1 MNFLENLAK
10 PRSFFILK
18 TNIIQMKLI
27 STLILSFFLAC
38 SNSGSDENYSADSSM
53 AEVKIAAETEAVQQ
67 RTASSP
73 EHEEQ
78 KIIKTARLA
87 LETQDVEATHKNILR
102 LASQYKGLV
111 QSDNSGKDY
120 NRIYKNLIVR
130 VPTENFQQFIDGISE
145 GVTYFDHKDISRQ
158 DVSEEFIDL
167 EARLKAKRI
176 LEERYLELLKKANK
190 VEEMLQ
196 IERELSNIRE
206 EIEAKQGRL
215 QYLQNQVSM
224 STVNIEIYKTTAETG
239 ITQSYG
245 QKMKN
250 ALQGGWNGISVF
262 FLGILYLW
270 PLFLFGLITVLVLR
284 IFLKRRRIKK
294 SQN

>member
-1 MNFLENLAK
+1 MK
-10 PRSFFILK
+10 
-18 TNIIQMKLI
+18 IISAL
-27 STLILSFFLAC
+27 LLVFFLGC
-38 SNSGSDENYSADSSM
+38 SDGSSNKNYEADSAM
-53 AEVKIAAETEAVQQ
+53 AGMEVAEEALKIEQILEPPLQD
-67 RTASSP
+67 
-73 EHEEQ
+73 EQ

-87 LETQDVEATHKNILR
+87 FETNDVETTHQKIIQ

-111 QSDNSGKDY
+111 QSDNSGKSY
-120 NRIYKNLIVR
+120 NRIYKNLVIR
-130 VPTENFQQFIDGISE
+130 IPTENFQPFIEGISE
-145 GVTYFDHKDISRQ
+145 GVDYFDQRDISRQ
-158 DVSEEFIDL
+158 DVSEEFVDL
-167 EARLKAKRI
+167 EARLKAKRT

-224 STVNIEIYKTTAETG
+224 STVNIEFYKTTAETG

-250 ALQGGWNGISVF
+250 AFQGGWNGISVF
-262 FLGILYLW
+262 FLGVLYLW
-270 PLFLFGLITVLVLR
+270 PLFLVAIIIVIVLR
-284 IFLKRRRIKK
+284 IFLKNRKLK
-294 SQN
+294 NPKN

>member
-1 MNFLENLAK
+1 
-10 PRSFFILK
+10 
-18 TNIIQMKLI
+18 MKLV
-27 STLILSFFLAC
+27 SALLLLFVLGC
-38 SNSGSDENYSADSSM
+38 SNGSSNKNYTTDSSM
-53 AEVKIAAETEAVQQ
+53 AGMEIAEEAEMRQSLIPEA
-67 RTASSP
+67 AP
-73 EHEEQ
+73 EEQGQ

-87 LETQDVEATHKNILR
+87 FETKDVEATHKKILQ

-145 GVTYFDHKDISRQ
+145 GVAYFDQKDISRQ
-158 DVSEEFIDL
+158 DVSEEFVDL
-167 EARLKAKRI
+167 EARLKAKRT
-176 LEERYLELLKKANK
+176 LEERYLELLKKANNVK
-190 VEEMLQ
+190 EMLE

-224 STVNIEIYKTTAETG
+224 STVNIEFYKTTAETG

-262 FLGILYLW
+262 FLGVLYLW
-270 PLFLFGLITVLVLR
+270 PLFLVAIIIVFVLR
-284 IFLKRRRIKK
+284 IFLKKRKK
-294 SQN
+294 TH

>member
-1 MNFLENLAK
+1 
-10 PRSFFILK
+10 
-18 TNIIQMKLI
+18 MKIVSAL
-27 STLILSFFLAC
+27 LLVFVLGC
-38 SNSGSDENYSADSSM
+38 SNGNSDKNYDAGSRLVPMEPAG
-53 AEVKIAAETEAVQQ
+53 ETEVRQQ
-67 RTASSP
+67 LMPSAK
-73 EHEEQ
+73 EEKQ

-87 LETQDVEATHKNILR
+87 FETKDVEATHKKILQ

-120 NRIYKNLIVR
+120 NRFFKNLTIR
-130 VPTENFQQFIDGISE
+130 IPTENFQLFVDGISE
-145 GVTYFDHKDISRQ
+145 RVDYFDKRDISRQ

-167 EARLKAKRI
+167 EARLKAKRT
-176 LEERYLELLKKANK
+176 LEERYLELLKKANNVK
-190 VEEMLQ
+190 EMLE

-224 STVNIEIYKTTAETG
+224 STVNIEFYRTTAETG

-250 ALQGGWNGISVF
+250 AFQGGWNGISVF

-270 PLFLFGLITVLVLR
+270 PLILVAIVTVFVLR
-284 IFLKRRRIKK
+284 IFLKNRKK
-294 SQN
+294 RN

>member
-1 MNFLENLAK
+1 
-10 PRSFFILK
+10 
-18 TNIIQMKLI
+18 MKIVSL
-27 STLILSFFLAC
+27 LLFVFMMAC
-38 SNSGSDENYSADSSM
+38 SQGSSNKSYEGGSSM
-53 AEVKIAAETEAVQQ
+53 SDLEIAEEIPTAQQ
-67 RTASSP
+67 LTP
-73 EHEEQ
+73 PPPPLNKEQ

-87 LETQDVEATHKNILR
+87 FETKDVEATHKKILQ

-111 QSDNSGKDY
+111 QNDNSGKDY
-120 NRIYKNLIVR
+120 NRIYKNLTVR
-130 VPTENFQQFIDGISE
+130 IPTENFQQFIDGISE
-145 GVTYFDHKDISRQ
+145 GVAYFDQKDISRQ
-158 DVSEEFIDL
+158 DVSEEFVDL
-167 EARLKAKRI
+167 EARLKAKRV

-196 IERELSNIRE
+196 IERELSTIRE

-215 QYLQNQVSM
+215 QYLQSQVSM
-224 STVNIEIYKTTAETG
+224 STVNIEFYKTTAETG

-270 PLFLFGLITVLVLR
+270 PLFLVAIIVVIILR
-284 IFLKRRRIKK
+284 IFLKKRKPK
-294 SQN
+294 NPKN

>member
-1 MNFLENLAK
+1 M
-10 PRSFFILK
+10 K
-18 TNIIQMKLI
+18 TI
-27 STLILSFFLAC
+27 STLLLLFVLSC
-38 SNSGSDENYSADSSM
+38 SGGGASKDFEALEAPSASYEM
-53 AEVKIAAETEAVQQ
+53 
-67 RTASSP
+67 SP
-73 EHEEQ
+73 EMDDISENNQVQEQ

-87 LETQDVEATHKNILR
+87 FETKDVEATHKKILQ

-111 QSDNSGKDY
+111 QNDNSGKDY
-120 NRIYKNLIVR
+120 NRIYKNMTVR
-130 VPTENFQQFIDGISE
+130 IPTENFQQFIDGISE
-145 GVTYFDHKDISRQ
+145 GVAYFDQKDISRQ
-158 DVSEEFIDL
+158 DVSEEFVDL
-167 EARLKAKRI
+167 EARLKAKRV

-215 QYLQNQVSM
+215 QYLQSQVSM
-224 STVNIEIYKTTAETG
+224 STVNIEFYKTTAETG

-270 PLFLFGLITVLVLR
+270 PLFLVAIIVVIILR
-284 IFLKRRRIKK
+284 IFLKKRKPK
-294 SQN
+294 NSKN